1 MSEAPDGALSPG
13 LALNR
18 DWPFFHDAPMTQ
30 SDRAAT
36 NMLSYSGVTLKKVR
50 YQIGM
55 ASRPRR
61 MKDKKPAATPVK
73 RLSDI

>member
-1 MSEAPDGALSPG
+1 
-13 LALNR
+13 
-18 DWPFFHDAPMTQ
+18 MTQ